1 MSERLYGITLM
12 YIRGERIKRRRE
24 QLGLSQEELAAR
36 VGTSQKQISQYERGM
51 VEPSTATV
59 YLLSR
64 ELEVS
69 TDWLFGLSDHMNPE
83 AGELELEVI
92 RLLLSQPVE
101 QRTKILNAIR
111 ALV

>member
-1 MSERLYGITLM
+1 MQ
-12 YIRGERIKRRRE
+12 IRGERIRARRE
-24 QLGLSQEELAAR
+24 QLGWSQDELAFRINAQ
-36 VGTSQKQISQYERGM
+36 QKQISMYELGK
-51 VEPSTATV
+51 VEPAAATI
-59 YLLSR
+59 YLLAV